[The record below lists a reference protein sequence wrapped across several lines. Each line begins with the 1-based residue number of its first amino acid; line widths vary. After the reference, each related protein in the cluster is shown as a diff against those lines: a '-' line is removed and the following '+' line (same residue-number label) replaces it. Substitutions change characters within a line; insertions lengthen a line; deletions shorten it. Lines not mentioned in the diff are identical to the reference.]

1 MGNVQIFRFDEE
13 TNGGRMIMDWFL
25 QNYNIISVAFFLSVA
40 VVSHLVTPS
49 NYDWRENSISELA
62 AQKYNYK
69 WIMQVGLVGF
79 GFLLGGGVLI
89 KLIQVPVSWLM
100 EIPIL
105 IYASSMA
112 LSGVF
117 CTKPFVES
125 DEYSHFEDRI
135 HSLFA
140 NLTGISFSLGVTVRA
155 VFAEF
160 LTDFVLHMVF
170 LFLVLACS
178 MAFGKASSRKGVIQ
192 RGIFFLGF
200 LWLVLL
206 YR

>member
-1 MGNVQIFRFDEE
+1 
-13 TNGGRMIMDWFL
+13 MDWFV
-25 QNYNIISVAFFLSVA
+25 QNYNIISVAFFLFVA
-40 VVSHLVTPS
+40 IVSHLVTPS
-49 NYDWRENSISELA
+49 NYDWRENTISELA

-69 WIMQVGLVGF
+69 WIMQIGLIGF

-89 KLIQVPVSWLM
+89 KLTQAVAVWFM

-105 IYASSMA
+105 IYAISMS

-117 CTKPFVES
+117 CTKPIFES
-125 DEYSHFEDRI
+125 EDYSHFEDRA

-140 NLTGISFSLGVTVRA
+140 NLTGISFSLGVAVRM

-160 LTDFVLHMVF
+160 LVDFVLNTAF
-170 LFLVLACS
+170 LLLVLAGS
-178 MAFGKASSRKGVIQ
+178 MAFSKVSSRRGIVQ

-200 LWLVLL
+200 LWLVIL
-206 YR
+206 Y